1 MTRILTVILCISC
14 ISVYSL
20 FDVEIHKTYE
30 LAYMQNEKRNRTVLL
45 NDIQKLN
52 SDGKKKLLQSNIASY
67 GGPSENS
74 ETTVMAKERYESAT
88 SIDLARNFMD
98 RLQVQQPIT
107 YEEECFYFGELTLYS
122 AILLS
127 QFGYIDESGKW
138 LRDKPEYSLLCE
150 LIRLH
155 ASDYFLHGKKTEY
168 FFASIPKIKIN
179 KELEDGIFNAFIAYV
194 QERSDYSYLQ
204 ASKTI
209 IITYRIP
216 QKKLDFPI
224 LIDGES
230 LASQL
235 GFSLNKDKRIVLN
248 ENAFSILKKHLMK
261 ISN

>member
-1 MTRILTVILCISC
+1 MYKKIVMIIAVMIL
-14 ISVYSL
+14 
-20 FDVEIHKTYE
+20 
-30 LAYMQNEKRNRTVLL
+30 
-45 NDIQKLN
+45 
-52 SDGKKKLLQSNIASY
+52 G
-67 GGPSENS
+67 
-74 ETTVMAKERYESAT
+74 TTIMAKERYESAA

-179 KELEDGIFNAFIAYV
+179 KKLEDGIFNAFIAYV

-235 GFSLNKDKRIVLN
+235 GFSLNTDKRIVLN